1 MPIVTAIALYFVI
14 WWLSLFLVLPWGIR
28 GQHEDGDVVKGTEP
42 GAPIAPR
49 MKRKIIQNTI
59 LAAMI
64 WLVVFAIIQFDLVS
78 LDNIPFLPDFVP
90 DEI

>member
-1 MPIVTAIALYFVI
+1 MPIVTALAIYFVI

-28 GQHEDGDVVKGTEP
+28 GQHEAEGVVKGTDQ

-59 LAAMI
+59 LAAII
-64 WLVVFAIIQFDLVS
+64 WLVIFVTIQFELVS